1 MNRVLVAL
9 LVALL
14 GGCKLAATMGDS
26 PQAQCQRQS
35 YEDPAVQAAIQAS
48 NGDYTVDDT
57 NVRYLRQQALLRC
70 LRQKGLAPP
79 GGVEPLRPT
88 MNPIPLPFP

>member
-1 MNRVLVAL
+1 MKRL
-9 LVALL
+9 LAAPLAALL
-14 GGCKLAATMGDS
+14 GGCTVAATVGNS

-35 YEDPAVQAAIQAS
+35 YDDPAVHAAIQAS

-57 NVRYLRQQALLRC
+57 TVRYLRQQALLRC

-79 GGVEPLRPT
+79 GGVQPLQPT
-88 MNPIPLPFP
+88 MNPLPLTIP